1 MNRIP
6 RKYGHVVY
14 GILQSGLT
22 CGVAS
27 AISTAG
33 SAGIEQYLAQGLRSW
48 SLSWL
53 FMLPLVLIAS
63 PLIRRVSEKMTSS
76 E

>member
-1 MNRIP
+1 MHGIP
-6 RKYGHVVY
+6 KRYDHIVY
-14 GILQSGLT
+14 GVIQSGLT

-33 SAGIEQYLAQGLRSW
+33 IDGVEHYLVQWLRSW

-53 FMLPLVLIAS
+53 FMLPLVLLAS
-63 PLIRRVSEKMTSS
+63 PLIRRLSQALVRRD
-76 E
+76 